1 MVLPILELK
10 SVSESVYPGPEDVR
24 MFSGAGIVS
33 VWNRGL
39 DLDVVGL
46 ILVGSAVGSIVLVKV
61 LEINRQNL
69 KVIVNK
75 RNLAEPSFDLWT
87 SGFRDPSACFHCTTL
102 LLMK

>member
-1 MVLPILELK
+1 MALPILELK

-24 MFSGAGIVS
+24 IFSGAGIVS
-33 VWNRGL
+33 VWNKGL

-69 KVIVNK
+69 KEIVK
-75 RNLAEPSFDLWT
+75 KTNLAEHRFDLRT
-87 SGFRDPSACFHCTTL
+87 SGYCSINPTV
-102 LLMK
+102 